1 MQMFDFR
8 NLKLQFRRGGSATET
23 LLLTWGMDNVN
34 AAALRDAL
42 FEARLIRAANIVQRY
57 LGGEQVPVLILP
69 LMLHIATHVSNCH
82 SDKLP
87 SDIIC

>member
-8 NLKLQFRRGGSATET
+8 NLKLQFKYGRSPTEV
-23 LLLTWGMDNVN
+23 LLQTWAMDNVN

-42 FEARLIRAANIVQRY
+42 VEAGLIRAANVVKTL
-57 LGGEQVPVLILP
+57 LGGEQVPVL
-69 LMLHIATHVSNCH
+69 HIAICVTHCH
-82 SDKLP
+82 SDKLL

>member
-8 NLKLQFRRGGSATET
+8 NLKLQFKYGRSPTEM
-23 LLLTWGMDNVN
+23 LLQTWAMDNVN

-42 FEARLIRAANIVQRY
+42 IEAQLIRAANIVKRH

-69 LMLHIATHVSNCH
+69 LMLHIATHVTYCH
-82 SDKLP
+82 SDQLP